1 MNVGGWLPCAS
12 LHRPAIAVIGD
23 PPRANRCFAFGYF
36 LPVNSKK
43 ADAGMRQRLLLAKC
57 RPSDRKLKTG
67 TPPGRAG
74 GKANVI
80 GTNLVA
86 CGSHH
91 RPRIVDP
98 DVVGLREIEFALMAR
113 DREIQSLHQL
123 AVLRPTDVLL
133 VVVAHVSEC
142 RSPWSRP
149 EVGAASLQS
158 ERLRVAI
165 PPRCRKIPPEVRS
178 ACGKVQLAPEFR
190 PSDALS
196 HAKHDSGGG
205 A

>member
-1 MNVGGWLPCAS
+1 MSSDLSGRHRRSSASGLEESGRWNEATVAVGKMPALRPKVEDWCTAGPRWGEGKR
-12 LHRPAIAVIGD
+12 HRHQLD
-23 PPRANRCFAFGYF
+23 
-36 LPVNSKK
+36 
-43 ADAGMRQRLLLAKC
+43 
-57 RPSDRKLKTG
+57 
-67 TPPGRAG
+67 
-74 GKANVI
+74 
-80 GTNLVA
+80 LVA

-142 RSPWSRP
+142 RSPRSRP